1 MVGGTVLIWLVC
13 WWVGGSVV
21 SRTVLIWSVDWF
33 SVVGRLVDDL
43 LVGQWL
49 VVGRLLEHLLV
60 CQWSIASSPWV
71 SGGPVGGS
79 VIGGLSVVGAFI
91 ICREWSD
98 TSLSTNVSTKNVNI
112 LSIKETV
119 DVTLVCLV
127 IKEMQP
133 SAKIRL

>member
-1 MVGGTVLIWLVC
+1 MVGC
-13 WWVGGSVV
+13 WWVAGALVGVSVV
-21 SRTVLIWSVDWF
+21 NCQQSM
-33 SVVGRLVDDL
+33 
-43 LVGQWL
+43 GQW
-49 VVGRLLEHLLV
+49 R
-60 CQWSIASSPWV
+60 
-71 SGGPVGGS
+71 PVGGS

-91 ICREWSD
+91 ICQKWSD

-112 LSIKETV
+112 LSIKETF